1 MKLKL
6 SSLIIVSIILIITIS
21 TSYSL
26 DNNYKNFKKIELD
39 VYRDGKIIGFSN
51 YEFLSKSNELL
62 VKNITEFKV
71 KILGAEIFSVLSQSE
86 ELYKNGKL
94 IHFKSNTIQNKKKKY
109 VRLKYLGGSDEFLID
124 GSSYKGK
131 AEKHNVIGSWWN
143 PDILD
148 AKSQISPLS
157 GSIKKQKVLFIG
169 KELIK
174 IEDKEYNTEH
184 YKLLSDESISEDRKL
199 DFDIWYSRD
208 KNIIIKISYQKF
220 GNWEY
225 RLKNIK

>member
-71 KILGAEIFSVLSQSE
+71 KLLGVEVFSVLSKSE
-86 ELYKNGKL
+86 ELYKNGQL
-94 IHFKSNTIQNKKKKY
+94 IHFKSNTTQNKKKKY
-109 VRLKYLGGSDEFLID
+109 E
-124 GSSYKGK
+124 
-131 AEKHNVIGSWWN
+131 
-143 PDILD
+143 
-148 AKSQISPLS
+148 
-157 GSIKKQKVLFIG
+157 
-169 KELIK
+169 
-174 IEDKEYNTEH
+174 
-184 YKLLSDESISEDRKL
+184 
-199 DFDIWYSRD
+199 
-208 KNIIIKISYQKF
+208 
-220 GNWEY
+220 
-225 RLKNIK
+225 

>member
-6 SSLIIVSIILIITIS
+6 SNLILVSIIFIITIS

-26 DNNYKNFKKIELD
+26 TSNFKNFEKIEMD
-39 VYRDGKIIGFSN
+39 VYKDGNLIGFSN
-51 YEFLSKSNELL
+51 YEFLSKSNELSI
-62 VKNITEFKV
+62 KNITEFKV
-71 KILGAEIFSVLSQSE
+71 KLLGVEVFSVLSQSE
-86 ELYKNGKL
+86 ELYENGKL
-94 IHFKSNTIQNKKKKY
+94 IHFKSNTTQNKKKKY
-109 VRLKYLGGSDEFLID
+109 VQLKYLRASDEFLID

-131 AEKHNVIGSWWN
+131 AEKHNVIGNWWN
-143 PDILD
+143 PDILK

-169 KELIK
+169 KEI
-174 IEDKEYNTEH
+174 IRINHKEYNTEH
-184 YKLLSDESISEDRKL
+184 YKLLSDESISKDRKL

-208 KNIIIKISYQKF
+208 KNIIIKISYKKF